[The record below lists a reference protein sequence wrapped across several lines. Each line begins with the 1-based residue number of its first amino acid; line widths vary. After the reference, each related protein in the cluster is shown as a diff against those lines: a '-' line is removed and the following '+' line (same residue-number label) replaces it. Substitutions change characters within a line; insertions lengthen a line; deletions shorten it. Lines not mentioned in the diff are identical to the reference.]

1 MHQYLMPFVEAY
13 SPEIASS
20 VAPGVMEEQELD
32 EFPEYSSIPT
42 MYLAI
47 RNICLTLWNLNFK
60 VGTLEY
66 SYINKIA
73 CV

>member
-1 MHQYLMPFVEAY
+1 MHQYLMPFVEAD

-20 VAPGVMEEQELD
+20 VAPDVMEELEMD
-32 EFPEYSSIPT
+32 EFPEYSTIPS

-60 VGTLEY
+60 VGTIEY
-66 SYINKIA
+66 NYY
-73 CV
+73 